1 MSKSAPGVVVV
12 GSLHYDIMVAAPH
25 RPAAGE
31 TVQGHRWY
39 PKFGGKGGNQAVAA
53 AKAGA
58 SVRMVGAIGDD
69 AFGTF
74 LRENLRDGGVDDAF
88 VATLP
93 GRPSGMSVAIS
104 DASGDY
110 GAVIV
115 SGTNLE
121 IEAECLDRNE
131 LWVGLSMLVLQNEIT
146 DALNLAAAQAAR
158 ERGVRVCL
166 NAAPYRPLST
176 ELAAAIDILVVN
188 ALEAQALSGLAI
200 ADLSGAEVA
209 ANKLAESFPVVIVTA
224 GGDGV
229 AVAERNGESFTL
241 PAEKITLVSTHGAG
255 DMFTGALVTALVEG
269 SSLRD
274 AVAQANRRA
283 ARHVAG
289 LG

>member
-1 MSKSAPGVVVV
+1 MNKSAPGVVVV
-12 GSLHYDIMVAAPH
+12 GSLHYDIMVSAPH

-31 TVQGHRWY
+31 TVQGDRWY
-39 PKFGGKGGNQAVAA
+39 LKFGGKGGNQAVAA
-53 AKAGA
+53 AKTGA

-74 LRENLRDGGVDDAF
+74 LRENLSQGGVDDHF

-93 GRPSGMSVAIS
+93 GHLSGMSVAIS

-121 IEAECLDRNE
+121 IDADRLDE
-131 LWVGLSMLVLQNEIT
+131 GDLWANVSMLILQNEIT
-146 DALNLAAAQAAR
+146 EALNLAAAQAAR
-158 ERGVRVCL
+158 ARGVQVCL
-166 NAAPYRPLST
+166 NAAPYRPLSP

-209 ANKLAESFPVVIVTA
+209 ANELAESFPVVVVTA

-241 PAEKITLVSTHGAG
+241 QAEKITLISTHGAG
-255 DMFTGALVTALVEG
+255 DVFTGTLVAALVEG
-269 SSLRD
+269 SLLQE

>member
-1 MSKSAPGVVVV
+1 
-12 GSLHYDIMVAAPH
+12 
-25 RPAAGE
+25 
-31 TVQGHRWY
+31 VQGDRWY
-39 PKFGGKGGNQAVAA
+39 LKFGGKGGNQAVAA
-53 AKAGA
+53 AKTGA

-74 LRENLRDGGVDDAF
+74 LRENLSQGGVDDHF

-93 GRPSGMSVAIS
+93 GHLSGMSVAIS

-121 IEAECLDRNE
+121 IDADRLDE
-131 LWVGLSMLVLQNEIT
+131 GDLWANVSMLILQNEIT
-146 DALNLAAAQAAR
+146 EALNLAAAQAAR
-158 ERGVRVCL
+158 ARGVQVCL
-166 NAAPYRPLST
+166 NAAPYRPLSP

-209 ANKLAESFPVVIVTA
+209 ANELAESFPVVVVTA

-241 PAEKITLVSTHGAG
+241 QAEKITLISTHGAG
-255 DMFTGALVTALVEG
+255 DVFTGTLVAALVEG
-269 SSLRD
+269 SLLQE